1 MNGDFRNILISVGET
16 SSDLG
21 FFFEGENT
29 ETITDYSFV
38 VNWIAFLIR
47 HGESI
52 EHRTLTARNQ
62 VFQGRR

>member
-47 HGESI
+47 HGESCI
-52 EHRTLTARNQ
+52 EPLPLEIEFFRD
-62 VFQGRR
+62 GR

>member
-47 HGESI
+47 HGESYI
-52 EHRTLTARNQ
+52 P
-62 VFQGRR
+62 

>member
-47 HGESI
+47 HGESSHYF
-52 EHRTLTARNQ
+52 ESYSMSY
-62 VFQGRR
+62 FSE